1 MVSVPHRIARSCEP
15 GTDDGR
21 PLQCSSVCDAG
32 MLSGP
37 AAIGFISHIANLQA
51 AFLVLVVLLLGVAAS
66 GRLLILPANK

>member
-1 MVSVPHRIARSCEP
+1 
-15 GTDDGR
+15 
-21 PLQCSSVCDAG
+21 